1 MFTSIQG
8 GIMKTIVAILLVLI
22 AATPLFAEEL
32 CQFKDIPFGSNKST
46 VLDKLDYKNKGSWQ
60 SGNSYFL
67 HSYKLGD
74 RTVTLGAD
82 FDDNDQFYRF
92 VFNFK
97 SYAPDED
104 GSKLIKDDYSY
115 IATIFADKYGN
126 PAKIN
131 PIDKLKLIVINKPEP
146 LQEWKNGTCQAYV
159 GIGKDFQKFNA
170 TAAVFDTAL
179 LDAQIARRENKKMDG
194 LTRAKKDF

>member
-1 MFTSIQG
+1 
-8 GIMKTIVAILLVLI
+8 MKIIAALFLVVSTV
-22 AATPLFAEEL
+22 ATPLFAEEL
-32 CQFKDIPFGSNKST
+32 CQFKDIPFGTKKSA

-74 RTVTLGAD
+74 RQVTLVAE
-82 FDDNDQFYRF
+82 FDDNDLFYRF

-97 SYAPDED
+97 GYGPDED
-104 GSKLIKDDYSY
+104 GVKLIKDDYSY
-115 IATIFADKYGN
+115 ISTVFADKYGS

-131 PIDKLKLIVINKPEP
+131 PIEKLKLMVIDKPEP
-146 LQEWKNGTCQAYV
+146 LQEWKTGTCQAYV

-170 TAAVFDTAL
+170 TAAVFDTGL
-179 LDAQIARRENKKMDG
+179 LDAQIARGENKKMDG
-194 LTRAKKDF
+194 LNRAKKDF